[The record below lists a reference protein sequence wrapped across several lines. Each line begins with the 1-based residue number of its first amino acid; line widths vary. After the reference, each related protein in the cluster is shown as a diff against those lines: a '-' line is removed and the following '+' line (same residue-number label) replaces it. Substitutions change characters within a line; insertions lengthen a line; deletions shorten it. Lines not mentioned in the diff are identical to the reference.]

1 MHDPNTFL
9 AGKVAVITG
18 ASSGIGAATARRFA
32 AGGAAVVV
40 GYNSGE
46 DRAAALV
53 RDLPGGKHR
62 AIRMLMED
70 TAQLRRMAAEV
81 GSAYGRCDV
90 LVNSA
95 GFTKPI
101 PHADLEALDD
111 DLLDRIL
118 ISNVRGPFATIRAL
132 APLLRKTGAA
142 AGEASVVVNISSIAA
157 FTGQGSNVGYCAS
170 KAAVDTMTKALARAL
185 GPEIRLLAVS
195 PGAVDTGFVAGRG
208 REQLEKMAQST
219 PMKKVTEADD
229 IALAVLAAVTHLRQT
244 TGTTIVVDAGR
255 HL

>member
-1 MHDPNTFL
+1 MYDPNSFL
-9 AGKVAVITG
+9 VGKVAVVTG
-18 ASSGIGAATARRFA
+18 GSNGIGAATGRRLA
-32 AGGAAVVV
+32 AGGASVVI
-40 GYNSGE
+40 GYNAGE

-53 RDLPGGKHR
+53 RELAGSKHR
-62 AIRMLMED
+62 AIRMPMED
-70 TAQLRRMAAEV
+70 TAALRRMAAEV
-81 GSAYGRCDV
+81 ESAYGRCDV

-132 APLLRKTGAA
+132 APLLKRTGAA
-142 AGEASVVVNISSIAA
+142 SGEASVVVNISSIAA

-185 GPEIRLLAVS
+185 GPETRMLAVS

-208 REQLEKMAQST
+208 RDQLEKMAQST

-229 IALAVLAAVTHLRQT
+229 VALAVLAAVTHLRQT
-244 TGTTIVVDAGR
+244 TGSIITVDAGR